1 MLHPVPRPGLNPKG
15 GGLIGGLPAAL
26 SLISAFAL
34 WELYVHLSGI
44 SPLMLPAP
52 SRVLEQMALNRDLL
66 WANTLPTIHA
76 ALMGFAL
83 SVSVAFALSVV
94 LDFMPRVRRALFPI
108 FVVSQTLPLVAI
120 APLVVLWFGFELTP
134 KVLIVALVTFFPML
148 VALVDGYESTD
159 PEIEDLLRSMA
170 ATRRRVFL
178 AARLPS
184 AMPYFFAGLRISI
197 TYAVVAAIFAEY
209 VGARAGLGIVI
220 LNAKNSFR
228 PDLVLAAV
236 VISSLLTLVLF
247 AIMALVQRVVLRWRT
262 YGGGP

>member
-1 MLHPVPRPGLNPKG
+1 V
-15 GGLIGGLPAAL
+15 
-26 SLISAFAL
+26 
-34 WELYVHLSGI
+34 
-44 SPLMLPAP
+44 
-52 SRVLEQMALNRDLL
+52 
-66 WANTLPTIHA
+66 
-76 ALMGFAL
+76 
-83 SVSVAFALSVV
+83 LSVV

-120 APLVVLWFGFELTP
+120 APLVVLWFGFDLTP
-134 KVLIVALVTFFPML
+134 KILLVALVTFFPML

-159 PEIEDLLRSMA
+159 PEIEDLLRSMGA
-170 ATRRRVFL
+170 SRRVVFRM
-178 AARLPS
+178 ARLPS

-236 VISSLLTLVLF
+236 VISSVLTLVLF
-247 AIMALVQRVVLRWRT
+247 AITATVQRMVLRWRT
-262 YGGGP
+262 VGDGR

>member
-1 MLHPVPRPGLNPKG
+1 MQHPVPRRPGR
-15 GGLIGGLPAAL
+15 GLTRGIPAVL
-26 SLISAFAL
+26 SVVSAFVI
-34 WELYVHLSGI
+34 WEIYVRVSGI

-52 SRVLEQMALNRDLL
+52 SRVLHQIALNRTLL
-66 WANTLPTIHA
+66 WDNTVPTLKA
-76 ALMGFAL
+76 TFAGFAL
-83 SVSVAFALSVV
+83 SLTVAFCLSVV

-120 APLVVLWFGFELTP
+120 APLVVLWFGFDLTP

-159 PEIEDLLRSMA
+159 PEIEDLMRSMGA
-170 ATRRRVFL
+170 SRLQVFR
-178 AARLPS
+178 AARFPS

-247 AIMALVQRVVLRWRT
+247 AATALLQRVVLRWRDVE
-262 YGGGP
+262 GHR

>member
-1 MLHPVPRPGLNPKG
+1 MQHPKPRRHGAGLVR
-15 GGLIGGLPAAL
+15 GLPAVL
-26 SLISAFAL
+26 SVACAFVI
-34 WELYVHLSGI
+34 WEVYVAASGI

-52 SRVLEQMALNRDLL
+52 SRVLDQMWINRALL
-66 WANTLPTIHA
+66 WDNTVPTLHA
-76 ALMGFAL
+76 TFAGFAL
-83 SVSVAFALSVV
+83 SLTVAFTLSVV

-120 APLVVLWFGFELTP
+120 APLVVLWFGFDLTP
-134 KVLIVALVTFFPML
+134 KVLLVALVTFFPML
-148 VALVDGYESTD
+148 VALVDGYASAD
-159 PEIEDLLRSMA
+159 PEIEDLLRSMG
-170 ATRRRVFL
+170 ATRATVFR
-178 AARLPS
+178 AVRLPS

-236 VISSLLTLVLF
+236 VISSALTLVLF
-247 AIMALVQRVVLRWRT
+247 AVTALLQRYVLRWRNV
-262 YGGGP
+262 GEAQ

>member
-1 MLHPVPRPGLNPKG
+1 MQSDVPRRPGR
-15 GGLIGGLPAAL
+15 GLARGIPAVL
-26 SLISAFAL
+26 SVVSAFL
-34 WELYVHLSGI
+34 IWETYVRLSGI

-52 SRVLEQMALNRDLL
+52 SRVLDQIVLNRALL
-66 WANTLPTIHA
+66 WDNMVPTLKATFA
-76 ALMGFAL
+76 GFAL
-83 SVSVAFALSVV
+83 SLTVAFSLSVV

-120 APLVVLWFGFELTP
+120 APLVVLWFGFDLTP
-134 KVLIVALVTFFPML
+134 KVLLVALVTFFPML
-148 VALVDGYESTD
+148 VALVDGYGATD
-159 PEIEDLLRSMA
+159 PEIEDLMRAMG
-170 ATRRRVFL
+170 ATRGQIFRS
-178 AARLPS
+178 ARFPS

-236 VISSLLTLVLF
+236 VISSALTLVLF
-247 AIMALVQRVVLRWRT
+247 AITALLQRVVLRWREVGST
-262 YGGGP
+262 R